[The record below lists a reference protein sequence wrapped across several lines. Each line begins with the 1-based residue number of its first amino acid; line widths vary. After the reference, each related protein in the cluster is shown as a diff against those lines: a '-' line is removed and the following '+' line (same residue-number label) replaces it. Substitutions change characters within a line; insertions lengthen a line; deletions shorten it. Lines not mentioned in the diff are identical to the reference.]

1 MSGGANRVE
10 AISEQLLSM
19 EVMLKSSLASMP
31 DVGNAVHSELADHLG
46 MISSLQASVS
56 AGIAISP
63 ASLQLAINRVQQ
75 ETLQLALKKSDQQT
89 IAAVLAEQMLQAEE
103 ARLSR
108 EASDFRIYENEAS
121 SRIQSLAEASGIN
134 ISTYEQNRSDILAS
148 REAAQASGDI
158 VEAYKQDA
166 LLAANNRH
174 GMTLVDAPEEE
185 QERARKE
192 EEAAKERYLRQVEI
206 MAMREAQRMGLSG
219 EQATEYVVSQREEA
233 ELQFDEEINA
243 LGVEGQQHSAQQQP
257 LVQVMEIRN
266 EQREYYQSVTT
277 QAEPIGTGD
286 TNKAINLET
295 ELRDQTDI
303 LAMLNM
309 QEADIHTSKVP
320 SASITGERRFD
331 PEIVR

>member
-1 MSGGANRVE
+1 MSGGANRAE

-31 DVGNAVHSELADHLG
+31 DAGSAVHSELAEHLG
-46 MISSLQASVS
+46 MISSLQASMS

-75 ETLQLALKKSDQQT
+75 ETLQLAMKKSDQQT

-108 EASDFRIYENEAS
+108 EASDFRLYESEAS
-121 SRIQSLAEASGIN
+121 NRIQSLAEASEID
-134 ISTYEQNRSDILAS
+134 ISAYEQNRADILAS
-148 REAAQASGDI
+148 REAAQASGDV
-158 VEAYKQDA
+158 VEEYKQDA

-206 MAMREAQRMGLSG
+206 MAMREAQRMGLGG
-219 EQATEYVVSQREEA
+219 EQAAEYVVSQRAEA
-233 ELQFDEEINA
+233 EVELQQELETRQIASSDAAVSWATGGQEFNQEANA
-243 LGVEGQQHSAQQQP
+243 IRLERSELTAPIEQVPEDAIAVIEGIAQQNFD
-257 LVQVMEIRN
+257 LGFLEA
-266 EQREYYQSVTT
+266 TT
-277 QAEPIGTGD
+277 QPER
-286 TNKAINLET
+286 LET
-295 ELRDQTDI
+295 SCPNRCSQGEI
-303 LAMLNM
+303 L
-309 QEADIHTSKVP
+309 SP
-320 SASITGERRFD
+320 C
-331 PEIVR
+331 

>member
-1 MSGGANRVE
+1 
-10 AISEQLLSM
+10 M

-31 DVGNAVHSELADHLG
+31 DAGSAVHYELADHLG
-46 MISSLQASVS
+46 MISSLQASMS

-108 EASDFRIYENEAS
+108 EASDFRLYEREAS
-121 SRIQSLAEASGIN
+121 SRIQSLAEVSGID
-134 ISTYEQNRSDILAS
+134 ISAYEQNRSDILAS
-148 REAAQASGDI
+148 RKAAQASGDI
-158 VEAYKQDA
+158 VEEYKQDA

-174 GMTLVDAPEEE
+174 GMALVHAPEEE

-219 EQATEYVVSQREEA
+219 EQATEYVVSQRAEAEA
-233 ELQFDEEINA
+233 ELQQELEERSIEAPSAVAGWATERELTNLEITNVREQRSRAEQPMDQVSSDA
-243 LGVEGQQHSAQQQP
+243 LAIVEGI
-257 LVQVMEIRN
+257 V
-266 EQREYYQSVTT
+266 EQNFDLSFLEAT
-277 QAEPIGTGD
+277 D
-286 TNKAINLET
+286 TPERSESTCPSRPVAK
-295 ELRDQTDI
+295 D
-303 LAMLNM
+303 
-309 QEADIHTSKVP
+309 EALSP
-320 SASITGERRFD
+320 C
-331 PEIVR
+331 

>member
-31 DVGNAVHSELADHLG
+31 DAGSAVHSELADQLG
-46 MISSLQASVS
+46 MISSLQASMS

-63 ASLQLAINRVQQ
+63 ASLQLAITRVQQ

-89 IAAVLAEQMLQAEE
+89 IAAVLAEQMLQSEE

-108 EASDFRIYENEAS
+108 EANDFRFYEREAS
-121 SRIQSLAEASGIN
+121 SRIQSLAEISGID
-134 ISTYEQNRSDILAS
+134 IGAYEQNRADILAS

-158 VEAYKQDA
+158 VEEYKQDA

-174 GMTLVDAPEEE
+174 GMALVDAPEEE

-219 EQATEYVVSQREEA
+219 EQASEYVVSQRAEAEQDLERDMDTRGISTVASNVGVVETQEEA
-233 ELQFDEEINA
+233 IGGAEILRSQSAAEGRTLNEIPSDAVAVIDGISQQNFDLSFLETSITPE
-243 LGVEGQQHSAQQQP
+243 
-257 LVQVMEIRN
+257 RN
-266 EQREYYQSVTT
+266 ES
-277 QAEPIGTGD
+277 ACPS
-286 TNKAINLET
+286 KPAT
-295 ELRDQTDI
+295 EATI
-303 LAMLNM
+303 
-309 QEADIHTSKVP
+309 SP
-320 SASITGERRFD
+320 C
-331 PEIVR
+331 

>member
-10 AISEQLLSM
+10 SISEQLLSM

-31 DVGNAVHSELADHLG
+31 DAGSAVHSELADHLG
-46 MISSLQASVS
+46 MISSLQASMS

-108 EASDFRIYENEAS
+108 EASDFRQYERDAS
-121 SRIQSLAEASGIN
+121 SRIQSLAEVNGID
-134 ISTYEQNRSDILAS
+134 ISPYEQNRADILAG

-158 VEAYKQDA
+158 VEEYKQDA

-174 GMTLVDAPEEE
+174 GMALVDAPEEE

-219 EQATEYVVSQREEA
+219 EQATAYVVSRREEA
-233 ELQFDEEINA
+233 EEELQQELEEREIASNTGRIAAVAAQDEAFQTVNEVREQAASIGRVPEEIPNDA
-243 LGVEGQQHSAQQQP
+243 VAVIEGISQQNFDLSF
-257 LVQVMEIRN
+257 L
-266 EQREYYQSVTT
+266 
-277 QAEPIGTGD
+277 D
-286 TNKAINLET
+286 T
-295 ELRDQTDI
+295 
-303 LAMLNM
+303 
-309 QEADIHTSKVP
+309 
-320 SASITGERRFD
+320 SITPER
-331 PEIVR
+331 PESSCPTRPVAKDDVLSPCQ